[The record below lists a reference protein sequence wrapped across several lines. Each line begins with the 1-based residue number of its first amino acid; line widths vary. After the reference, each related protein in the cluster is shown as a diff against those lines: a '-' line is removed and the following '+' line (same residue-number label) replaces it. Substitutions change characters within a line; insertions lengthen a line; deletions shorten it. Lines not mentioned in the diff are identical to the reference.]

1 MTQYNFTTNIE
12 KRMPTTGEVFF
23 VDRMT
28 SDYAVQHPFDVDA
41 FIESVFQKYEQMA
54 QGDAYARAMGWN
66 ETREALR
73 RQWDATLGERNPRG
87 NAALYPNKNGEKHP
101 ALMEVWHKAGDYWR
115 RGLRLGDVL
124 PAVVPPCKITRTEDG
139 WIALFP
145 KDVHLLEQQAD
156 QPAKPETEVTAPA
169 VEPIEPAEQEQ
180 PEVCPVVLPQEEEEE
195 APTPSP
201 IAQMQA
207 ELEALRQ
214 ENEELRMKNEEF
226 ATAQRLQAE
235 REAARRE
242 AEAQQHQREQEQ
254 ERQRRD
260 QELQALVERELQ
272 RQLHRSHDIA
282 PENNQHPTDE
292 PAQPSTAR
300 RNRRA
305 VAARPLVA
313 CYQRDARNSSFFTLH
328 SSFLKPLAV
337 AAASVVACIVIYE
350 TGLLIPMGLI
360 GLATSGLVK

>member
-1 MTQYNFTTNIE
+1 MTQYNFTINIE

-28 SDYAVQHPFDVDA
+28 SDYAQAHHFDVDA
-41 FIESVFQKYEQMA
+41 FIESVFQKWQDCETI
-54 QGDAYARAMGWN
+54 GFR

-73 RQWDATLGERNPRG
+73 RQWDKTMGERNPRG
-87 NAALYPNKNGEKHP
+87 NASLYPNKNGEKHP

-145 KDVHLLEQQAD
+145 KDMHLLEQSL
-156 QPAKPETEVTAPA
+156 PAPVGERLRVGDRRSGMGAVVGSVTSTTA
-169 VEPIEPAEQEQ
+169 EPAEQEQ
-180 PEVCPVVLPQEEEEE
+180 PEACPEVLPQESQEE

-201 IAQMQA
+201 LAQMQA
-207 ELEALRQ
+207 EMEALRQ
-214 ENEELRMKNEEF
+214 EN
-226 ATAQRLQAE
+226 ARLQAE
-235 REAARRE
+235 REAAQRE
-242 AEAQQHQREQEQ
+242 AEAMQHQREQEQ

-272 RQLHRSHDIA
+272 RQLHRSSSRRISDGHLPDIDPA
-282 PENNQHPTDE
+282 NSHHPTDE
-292 PAQPSTAR
+292 PAQPATTR
-300 RNRRA
+300 RKPTVRRW
-305 VAARPLVA
+305 
-313 CYQRDARNSSFFTLH
+313 
-328 SSFLKPLAV
+328 LKPMAL
-337 AAASVVACIVIYE
+337 AAASVVACVVIYE

>member
-1 MTQYNFTTNIE
+1 MTQTFNFTTNIE

-28 SDYAVQHPFDVDA
+28 SDYAVQHPFDVDT
-41 FIESVFQKYEQMA
+41 FIESVFQKWQACETV
-54 QGDAYARAMGWN
+54 GFR

-87 NAALYPNKNGEKHP
+87 NARLYPNKNGEKHP

-145 KDVHLLEQQAD
+145 KDMHLL
-156 QPAKPETEVTAPA
+156 
-169 VEPIEPAEQEQ
+169 
-180 PEVCPVVLPQEEEEE
+180 
-195 APTPSP
+195 
-201 IAQMQA
+201 
-207 ELEALRQ
+207 

-226 ATAQRLQAE
+226 ATAQRPEDNTPAKSEAEVETKVEAEAPAITEAAVPTPSPLAQMQAELEALRQENARLQAE
-235 REAARRE
+235 REAE
-242 AEAQQHQREQEQ
+242 ALQHQREQAQ
-254 ERQRRD
+254 ERQRRN

-272 RQLHRSHDIA
+272 RQLHRSHDIT
-282 PENNQHPTDE
+282 PENNHHRTDE
-292 PAQPSTAR
+292 PTQPATAR

-305 VAARPLVA
+305 VA
-313 CYQRDARNSSFFTLH
+313 NSSFFILH

-337 AAASVVACIVIYE
+337 AVASVVACIVIYE

-360 GLATSGLVK
+360 GLATSGIVK

>member
-12 KRMPTTGEVFF
+12 KRMPTTGEVYF

-28 SDYAVQHPFDVDA
+28 SDYAQAHPFDVDA
-41 FIESVFQKYEQMA
+41 YLEQVYQKWQDCETI
-54 QGDAYARAMGWN
+54 GFR

-73 RQWDATLGERNPRG
+73 RQWDATLGCRNARG

-101 ALMEVWHKAGDYWR
+101 ALIEVWLKAGDYWR

-124 PAVVPPCKITRTEDG
+124 PAVVPPCKITRTKNG
-139 WIALFP
+139 WIAFFP
-145 KDVHLLEQQAD
+145 KDMHLLEQQAD
-156 QPAKPETEVTAPA
+156 QQAKPETEVAAPA
-169 VEPIEPAEQEQ
+169 VEPTEPAEQEQ
-180 PEVCPVVLPQEEEEE
+180 PEVCPVVLSQEPQEE
-195 APTPSP
+195 AHTPSSL
-201 IAQMQA
+201 AQMQA

-214 ENEELRMKNEEF
+214 EN
-226 ATAQRLQAE
+226 ARLQAE
-235 REAARRE
+235 RE

-254 ERQRRD
+254 EGQRRD
-260 QELQALVERELQ
+260 QELQALVERELH

-282 PENNQHPTDE
+282 PESNQHPTDE
-292 PAQPSTAR
+292 PAQPATAR
-300 RNRRA
+300 RK
-305 VAARPLVA
+305 
-313 CYQRDARNSSFFTLH
+313 H
-328 SSFLKPLAV
+328 SSLLKPLAL

>member
-12 KRMPTTGEVFF
+12 KRMPTTGEVFY

-28 SDYAVQHPFDVDA
+28 SDYAQAHPFDVDA
-41 FIESVFQKYEQMA
+41 FLESVFQKWQDCETI
-54 QGDAYARAMGWN
+54 GFR

-87 NAALYPNKNGEKHP
+87 NAALYPNKIGEKHP

-145 KDVHLLEQQAD
+145 KDMHMLEQQAD
-156 QPAKPETEVTAPA
+156 QPAKPETKTAAPI
-169 VEPIEPAEQEQ
+169 EPTEPAEQEQ
-180 PEVCPVVLPQEEEEE
+180 PEVCPAVFPQEEEEE

-201 IAQMQA
+201 LAQMQA
-207 ELEALRQ
+207 ELEALRR

-242 AEAQQHQREQEQ
+242 AEVQQHQREQEQ
-254 ERQRRD
+254 EQEQRRREE
-260 QELQALVERELQ
+260 ELQAMTERELQ

-282 PENNQHPTDE
+282 PESNQHPTDE
-292 PAQPSTAR
+292 PAQPATAR
-300 RNRRA
+300 RKTTGRRW
-305 VAARPLVA
+305 
-313 CYQRDARNSSFFTLH
+313 
-328 SSFLKPLAV
+328 LKPLAV
-337 AAASVVACIVIYE
+337 AAASVVACVVIYE

-360 GLATSGLVK
+360 GLAMSGLVK

>member
-28 SDYAVQHPFDVDA
+28 SDYAEQQPFDVDA

-54 QGDAYARAMGWN
+54 QEDAYARAMGWN

-73 RQWDATLGERNPRG
+73 RHWDATLGERNPRG

-145 KDVHLLEQQAD
+145 KDMYLLEQQAD
-156 QPAKPETEVTAPA
+156 QPAKPKTEATAPA
-169 VEPIEPAEQEQ
+169 VEPTEPAEQEQ
-180 PEVCPVVLPQEEEEE
+180 PEVCPAVFPQEQDEPQEQQT
-195 APTPSP
+195 ADPTPTP
-201 IAQMQA
+201 P
-207 ELEALRQ
+207 L
-214 ENEELRMKNEEF
+214 
-226 ATAQRLQAE
+226 E
-235 REAARRE
+235 REGNGCASRPC
-242 AEAQQHQREQEQ
+242 
-254 ERQRRD
+254 QRRN
-260 QELQALVERELQ
+260 QELQAIVERELQ
-272 RQLHRSHDIA
+272 RQLHPGRDIDR
-282 PENNQHPTDE
+282 HTDE
-292 PAQPSTAR
+292 SEQPATAR
-300 RNRRA
+300 RNRGA

-313 CYQRDARNSSFFTLH
+313 CYQRDARNSSLFTPFPLTRLPVAFL
-328 SSFLKPLAV
+328 SSFLKSLV
-337 AAASVVACIVIYE
+337 LAAASVVACIVIYE

-360 GLATSGLVK
+360 GLATSGLMK

>member
-28 SDYAVQHPFDVDA
+28 SDYAEQQPFDVDA

-54 QGDAYARAMGWN
+54 QEDAYARAMGWN

-73 RQWDATLGERNPRG
+73 RHWDATLGERNPRG

-145 KDVHLLEQQAD
+145 KDMHLL
-156 QPAKPETEVTAPA
+156 
-169 VEPIEPAEQEQ
+169 
-180 PEVCPVVLPQEEEEE
+180 
-195 APTPSP
+195 
-201 IAQMQA
+201 
-207 ELEALRQ
+207 
-214 ENEELRMKNEEF
+214 ENEELRMKNEEGLARRPEGESQF

-254 ERQRRD
+254 ERQRCD
-260 QELQALVERELQ
+260 QELQALTERELQ
-272 RQLHRSHDIA
+272 RQLHRSHGIA

-292 PAQPSTAR
+292 SAQPATAR
-300 RNRRA
+300 RNRGA

-313 CYQRDARNSSFFTLH
+313 CYQRDARNSSLFTLH

>member
-28 SDYAVQHPFDVDA
+28 SDYAVQHPFDVDGYL
-41 FIESVFQKYEQMA
+41 EQVYQKWQACETV
-54 QGDAYARAMGWN
+54 GFR

-87 NAALYPNKNGEKHP
+87 NAALYPNKNGERRP

-124 PAVVPPCKITRTEDG
+124 PAVVPPCKITRTEEG

-156 QPAKPETEVTAPA
+156 QPAKPETEVAAPA
-169 VEPIEPAEQEQ
+169 VEPTEPAEQEQ
-180 PEVCPVVLPQEEEEE
+180 PEVCPAVLPQEPQEE
-195 APTPSP
+195 AHTPSSL
-201 IAQMQA
+201 AQMQA
-207 ELEALRQ
+207 ELEALRS
-214 ENEELRMKNEEF
+214 EN
-226 ATAQRLQAE
+226 ARLQAE
-235 REAARRE
+235 
-242 AEAQQHQREQEQ
+242 H
-254 ERQRRD
+254 
-260 QELQALVERELQ
+260 ELQ
-272 RQLHRSHDIA
+272 RQLHRSRSRRVSDGQRHDIA
-282 PENNQHPTDE
+282 PENNQHSTDD
-292 PAQPSTAR
+292 PAQPATAKRKPTVR
-300 RNRRA
+300 RW
-305 VAARPLVA
+305 
-313 CYQRDARNSSFFTLH
+313 
-328 SSFLKPLAV
+328 LKPLSI

>member
-28 SDYAVQHPFDVDA
+28 SDYAVQHPFDVDGYL
-41 FIESVFQKYEQMA
+41 EQVYQKWQACETV
-54 QGDAYARAMGWN
+54 GFR

-87 NAALYPNKNGEKHP
+87 NAVLYPNKNGEKHP

-145 KDVHLLEQQAD
+145 KDMHLL
-156 QPAKPETEVTAPA
+156 
-169 VEPIEPAEQEQ
+169 
-180 PEVCPVVLPQEEEEE
+180 
-195 APTPSP
+195 
-201 IAQMQA
+201 
-207 ELEALRQ
+207 

-226 ATAQRLQAE
+226 ATAQRPEGESQFATAQRLQAE
-235 REAARRE
+235 RE

-254 ERQRRD
+254 EGQRRD

-272 RQLHRSHDIA
+272 RQLHRSSSCRVSDEQRQDID
-282 PENNQHPTDE
+282 HPTDE
-292 PAQPSTAR
+292 PAQPATAR
-300 RNRRA
+300 RKHFS
-305 VAARPLVA
+305 L
-313 CYQRDARNSSFFTLH
+313 FTLH
-328 SSFLKPLAV
+328 SSLLRPLAV

>member
-28 SDYAVQHPFDVDA
+28 SDYAQAHHFDVDA
-41 FIESVFQKYEQMA
+41 FIESVFQKWQDCETI
-54 QGDAYARAMGWN
+54 GFR

-73 RQWDATLGERNPRG
+73 RQWDKTLGERNPRG
-87 NAALYPNKNGEKHP
+87 NASLYPNKNGEKHP

-124 PAVVPPCKITRTEDG
+124 PAVVPPCKITRTEEG

-145 KDVHLLEQQAD
+145 KDMHLLEQSL
-156 QPAKPETEVTAPA
+156 PAPVGERLRVGDRRSEMGAVVGSVISTTA
-169 VEPIEPAEQEQ
+169 EPAEQEQ
-180 PEVCPVVLPQEEEEE
+180 PKACPEVLPQESQEET
-195 APTPSP
+195 PTPSP
-201 IAQMQA
+201 LAQMQA
-207 ELEALRQ
+207 EMEALRQ
-214 ENEELRMKNEEF
+214 KN
-226 ATAQRLQAE
+226 ARLQAE
-235 REAARRE
+235 REAAQRE
-242 AEAQQHQREQEQ
+242 AEAQQHQ
-254 ERQRRD
+254 RD

-272 RQLHRSHDIA
+272 RQLHRSSSRRISDGHRHNIA

-292 PAQPSTAR
+292 PAQHATAKRKPTGR
-300 RNRRA
+300 RW
-305 VAARPLVA
+305 
-313 CYQRDARNSSFFTLH
+313 
-328 SSFLKPLAV
+328 LKPLAL

-360 GLATSGLVK
+360 GLATSGIVK

>member
-1 MTQYNFTTNIE
+1 MTQTFNFTTNIE

-28 SDYAVQHPFDVDA
+28 SDYAMQHPFDVDA
-41 FIESVFQKYEQMA
+41 FIESVFQKWQTCETV
-54 QGDAYARAMGWN
+54 GFR

-73 RQWDATLGERNPRG
+73 RQWDATLGERNTRG

-124 PAVVPPCKITRTEDG
+124 PAVVPPCKITRTEEG

-145 KDVHLLEQQAD
+145 KDMHLL
-156 QPAKPETEVTAPA
+156 
-169 VEPIEPAEQEQ
+169 
-180 PEVCPVVLPQEEEEE
+180 
-195 APTPSP
+195 
-201 IAQMQA
+201 
-207 ELEALRQ
+207 

-226 ATAQRLQAE
+226 ATAQRPEDNTPAKSEAEVETKVEAEAPAITEAAVPTPSPLAQMQAELEALRQENARLQAE
-235 REAARRE
+235 REAE
-242 AEAQQHQREQEQ
+242 ALQHQREQEQ
-254 ERQRRD
+254 EGQRRN
-260 QELQALVERELQ
+260 QELQALVERELH
-272 RQLHRSHDIA
+272 RQLHRSSSCRVSDEHRSYDIDR
-282 PENNQHPTDE
+282 PTDE
-292 PAQPSTAR
+292 PAQPATAR

-305 VAARPLVA
+305 VA
-313 CYQRDARNSSFFTLH
+313 NSSLFILH

-337 AAASVVACIVIYE
+337 AAASIVACIVIYE

>member
-41 FIESVFQKYEQMA
+41 FIESVFQKWQACETV
-54 QGDAYARAMGWN
+54 DFR

-73 RQWDATLGERNPRG
+73 RQWDATLGERNPSG

-124 PAVVPPCKITRTEDG
+124 PAVVPPCKITRTEEG

-145 KDVHLLEQQAD
+145 KDVHLLE
-156 QPAKPETEVTAPA
+156 
-169 VEPIEPAEQEQ
+169 
-180 PEVCPVVLPQEEEEE
+180 
-195 APTPSP
+195 
-201 IAQMQA
+201 
-207 ELEALRQ
+207 
-214 ENEELRMKNEEF
+214 NEELRMKNEEFATAQRPEGESQFATAQRPEGESQF

-242 AEAQQHQREQEQ
+242 AEAQQHQRKQEQ
-254 ERQRRD
+254 ERQQRD
-260 QELQALVERELQ
+260 QELQALTERELH

-282 PENNQHPTDE
+282 PENNHHPTDE
-292 PAQPSTAR
+292 SAQPATAR

-305 VAARPLVA
+305 VA
-313 CYQRDARNSSFFTLH
+313 NSSFFTLH

>member
-12 KRMPTTGEVFF
+12 KRMPTTGEVYF

-28 SDYAVQHPFDVDA
+28 SDYAVRNPFDVDA

-54 QGDAYARAMGWN
+54 QEDAYARAMGWN

-101 ALMEVWHKAGDYWR
+101 ALIEVWLKAGDYWR

-124 PAVVPPCKITRTEDG
+124 PAVVPPCKITRTEEG

-145 KDVHLLEQQAD
+145 KDIHLLERQAD

-169 VEPIEPAEQEQ
+169 VEPAEQEQ
-180 PEVCPVVLPQEEEEE
+180 PEVCPAVLPQEEEEE

-201 IAQMQA
+201 LAQMQA
-207 ELEALRQ
+207 ELEALRS
-214 ENEELRMKNEEF
+214 EN
-226 ATAQRLQAE
+226 ARLQA
-235 REAARRE
+235 
-242 AEAQQHQREQEQ
+242 
-254 ERQRRD
+254 
-260 QELQALVERELQ
+260 ERELQ
-272 RQLHRSHDIA
+272 RQLHRSRSRRVSDGQRPDIDR
-282 PENNQHPTDE
+282 HTDE
-292 PAQPSTAR
+292 SEQPATAR
-300 RNRRA
+300 RKPTDR
-305 VAARPLVA
+305 
-313 CYQRDARNSSFFTLH
+313 H
-328 SSFLKPLAV
+328 WLKPLTV
-337 AAASVVACIVIYE
+337 AAASVVACVVIYE

-360 GLATSGLVK
+360 GLATSGIVK

>member
-28 SDYAVQHPFDVDA
+28 SDYAVQHPFDVDGYL
-41 FIESVFQKYEQMA
+41 EQVYQKWQACETI
-54 QGDAYARAMGWN
+54 GFR

-101 ALMEVWHKAGDYWR
+101 ALMEAWHKAGDYWR

-124 PAVVPPCKITRTEDG
+124 PAVVPPCKITRTEEG

-145 KDVHLLEQQAD
+145 KDMHLLEQQAD

-169 VEPIEPAEQEQ
+169 VEPAEQEQ
-180 PEVCPVVLPQEEEEE
+180 PEVCPVVFPQEPQEQQ
-195 APTPSP
+195 AADPTPTP
-201 IAQMQA
+201 P
-207 ELEALRQ
+207 LEWEGNGCASRPCQ
-214 ENEELRMKNEEF
+214 
-226 ATAQRLQAE
+226 
-235 REAARRE
+235 
-242 AEAQQHQREQEQ
+242 QRE
-254 ERQRRD
+254 
-260 QELQALVERELQ
+260 QELQALAERELQ
-272 RQLHRSHDIA
+272 RQLHRSSSRRLSDGQRQDIDRY
-282 PENNQHPTDE
+282 TDE
-292 PAQPSTAR
+292 SEQPATAR
-300 RNRRA
+300 RKPTDRR
-305 VAARPLVA
+305 L
-313 CYQRDARNSSFFTLH
+313 
-328 SSFLKPLAV
+328 LKPLAV

>member
-12 KRMPTTGEVFF
+12 KRMPTTGEVYF

-28 SDYAVQHPFDVDA
+28 SDYAVQHPFDVDGYL
-41 FIESVFQKYEQMA
+41 EQVYQKWQACETV
-54 QGDAYARAMGWN
+54 GFR

-124 PAVVPPCKITRTEDG
+124 PAIVPPCKITRTEDG

-145 KDVHLLEQQAD
+145 KDMHLLEQQAD
-156 QPAKPETEVTAPA
+156 QPAKPETEVAVPA
-169 VEPIEPAEQEQ
+169 VEPAEPAEQEQ
-180 PEVCPVVLPQEEEEE
+180 PEVCPVVLSQEEEEE

-201 IAQMQA
+201 FAQMQA

-214 ENEELRMKNEEF
+214 EN
-226 ATAQRLQAE
+226 ARLQA
-235 REAARRE
+235 
-242 AEAQQHQREQEQ
+242 
-254 ERQRRD
+254 
-260 QELQALVERELQ
+260 ERELQ
-272 RQLHRSHDIA
+272 RQLHHSRSRRVSDGQRPDIDRY
-282 PENNQHPTDE
+282 TDE
-292 PAQPSTAR
+292 SEQPATAR
-300 RNRRA
+300 RKPADRRW
-305 VAARPLVA
+305 
-313 CYQRDARNSSFFTLH
+313 
-328 SSFLKPLAV
+328 LKPLAV

-360 GLATSGLVK
+360 GLATSGIVK